1 MCTISPAGPPAMHDT
16 DPPLSPAAERNKQ
29 PILDV
34 LLRLLPPTGRAL
46 EIAAGTGQHAVWF
59 ASALPLWRWQ
69 PTDTGPAALHA
80 IAARKR
86 LAGCDNLCDP
96 LPLDVLA
103 PQWPSEGAAFSEPFD
118 LVFCANMVHIAPW
131 ACCAALMQ
139 GCGRHLSATGR
150 LVLYG
155 PFFERG
161 VDAAPSNLAFDRS
174 LRERD
179 PQWGIRMLD
188 DVDAQARRAGL
199 RLSSRHAMPANNLLL
214 VWERADG

>member
-1 MCTISPAGPPAMHDT
+1 MLDT

-34 LLRLLPPTGRAL
+34 LRQLIPPSGRAL

-59 ASALPLWRWQ
+59 ATALPRWLWQ
-69 PTDTGPAALHA
+69 PTETGPAALHA

-86 LAGCDNLCDP
+86 LSGCDNLCAP

-103 PQWPSEGAAFSEPFD
+103 PQWPSAGESFVEPFD

-131 ACCAALMQ
+131 ACCDALMQ
-139 GCGRHLSATGR
+139 GCQRHLSASGR

-161 VDAAPSNLAFDRS
+161 VDPAPGNLAFDQS

-179 PQWGIRMLD
+179 PQWGVRMLD

-199 RLSSRHAMPANNLLL
+199 RLLSRHGMPANNLLL
-214 VWERADG
+214 VWGRVDG